1 MKKTL
6 IFRIL
11 LGFIAL
17 TMFGCSTSTKSENQE
32 SQQKKVQTWS
42 DDIDSSEDY
51 PYYIQAKVDGE
62 LIKFNDPD
70 LLQFSMVRIMAGIH
84 QASIVGGELDEVANG
99 SRGGFTIF
107 IKDSDPITTKRYDFL
122 EPFEETGFGLKGAT
136 IGYYTEVHQKNYVS
150 DVEKEA
156 PVVIISELTGEYAR
170 GTFGGK
176 VYDIVKKDMVTIT
189 EGEFYVERLN

>member
-17 TMFGCSTSTKSENQE
+17 TMFGCSTSTKSKNQE
-32 SQQKKVQTWS
+32 YELEALGEE
-42 DDIDSSEDY
+42 IDSSEDY
-51 PYYIQAKVDGE
+51 PYYIQAQVDGE

-70 LLQFSMVRIMAGIH
+70 LLQFSMVRIMAGVH

-136 IGYYTEVHQKNYVS
+136 IGYYTEGHQKNYVS

>member
-17 TMFGCSTSTKSENQE
+17 TMFCCSTSTKSKNQE
-32 SQQKKVQTWS
+32 YELEAL
-42 DDIDSSEDY
+42 DEEIDSSEDY
-51 PYYIQAKVDGE
+51 PYYIQAKVDGK
-62 LIKFNDPD
+62 LIKFNDTD
-70 LLQFSMVRIMAGIH
+70 LLQFSMVRIMAGVH

-99 SRGGFTIF
+99 SRGGFTNF
-107 IKDSDPITTKRYDFL
+107 IKESDPIPTKRYDFL
-122 EPFEETGFGLKGAT
+122 EPFDETGFGLKGAT
-136 IGYYTEVHQKNYVS
+136 IGYYTEGHQKNYVS

-170 GTFGGK
+170 GTFEGK
-176 VYDIVKKDMVTIT
+176 IYDIVQKDMVTIT
-189 EGEFYVERLN
+189 EGEFLVERLN